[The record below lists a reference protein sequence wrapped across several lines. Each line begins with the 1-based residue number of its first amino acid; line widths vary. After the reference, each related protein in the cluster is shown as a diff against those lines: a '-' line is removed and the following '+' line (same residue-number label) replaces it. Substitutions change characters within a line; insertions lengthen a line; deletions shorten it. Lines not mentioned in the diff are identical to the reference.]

1 MIIILVIISSFTGL
15 KQEISGNHFKNGA
28 RKWPYIC
35 WGVVISS
42 YNDFRR
48 SILSSLNFRSEVMMS
63 PAPISH
69 VTNFYHHLFI
79 QFSSSLIMQL
89 IILFFHFFNSLSRD
103 KLFLSGCF
111 FLRGLLIIF
120 RFLVIILLFFRN
132 IYIYI
137 VNIINWIV
145 VINRPINFIPL
156 TFT

>member
-1 MIIILVIISSFTGL
+1 
-15 KQEISGNHFKNGA
+15 
-28 RKWPYIC
+28 
-35 WGVVISS
+35 
-42 YNDFRR
+42 
-48 SILSSLNFRSEVMMS
+48 
-63 PAPISH
+63 
-69 VTNFYHHLFI
+69 
-79 QFSSSLIMQL
+79 MQL

-132 IYIYI
+132 INIYI

-145 VINRPINFIPL
+145 IINRPINFIPL

>member
-1 MIIILVIISSFTGL
+1 MIIILVIISTFAGL
-15 KQEISGNHFKNGA
+15 KEEISGNHFKNGA

-42 YNDFRR
+42 YNNFRR

-69 VTNFYHHLFI
+69 VTNFYHHFFI

-89 IILFFHFFNSLSRD
+89 IILFFHFFHSLSWY

-111 FLRGLLIIF
+111 FLRVLLIIF
-120 RFLVIILLFFRN
+120 SFLVIILLFFRN
-132 IYIYI
+132 IYINI

-145 VINRPINFIPL
+145 IINRPINFIPL